1 MALNK
6 NDIQILREVF
16 RPEFERLHQR
26 IDKIEKRFDAFKLYV
41 DKRFEKVDERFDK
54 LENSLLVSF
63 RQIIEDVYQLH
74 PTRDE
79 FNSLQSRVVNLENKL
94 QRQSS

>member
-1 MALNK
+1 MSLNK
-6 NDIQILREVF
+6 NDIQILRQVF

-26 IDKIEKRFDAFKLYV
+26 IDKIEKRFDDV
-41 DKRFEKVDERFDK
+41 DRRFEKVDERFEK